1 MSTTQRTKKYID
13 STVQAALVKRIVI
26 HWLVFA
32 GVVSLIAFMM
42 QYFSDPTKPLV
53 EHLRELWWTHG
64 FVLVVILTL
73 LPVFA
78 FDSIKLSHRF
88 AGPIHR
94 LKKTIQELANGS
106 TFEPLTF
113 RGADYWRSLADDFN
127 RMVNRF
133 RHEGDSPKA

>member
-1 MSTTQRTKKYID
+1 MAPTQRIKKYVD

-42 QYFSDPTKPLV
+42 QYFSDPTLSLST
-53 EHLRELWWTHG
+53 HLQELWWTHG
-64 FVLVVILTL
+64 FVLVVMLAL

-94 LKKTIQELANGS
+94 LKRTIQALANGES
-106 TFEPLTF
+106 FEPMTF

-127 RMVNRF
+127 RMVERF
-133 RHEGDSPKA
+133 RREDHPSQS